1 MHHDRRA
8 GKLAEFDRVAAMVG
22 VRMSV
27 DDHLELSPVI
37 REQRDIALD
46 FVPHRIDQRRYVM
59 RI

>member
-8 GKLAEFDRVAAMVG
+8 GKLAEFDSAAAMVG

-27 DDHLELSPVI
+27 DDHLELAPVI

-46 FVPHRIDQRRYVM
+46 LSLTGSTSAAT
-59 RI
+59 